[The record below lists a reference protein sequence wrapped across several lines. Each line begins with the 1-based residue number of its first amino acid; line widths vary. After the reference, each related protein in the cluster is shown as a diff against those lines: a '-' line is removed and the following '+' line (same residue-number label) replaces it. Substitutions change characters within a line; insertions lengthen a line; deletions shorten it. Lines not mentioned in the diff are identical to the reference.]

1 MKHDNAV
8 PHFDKI
14 DTAGIDA
21 CFIHGRQ
28 HRAYLRL
35 PFTSRK
41 AGKTLCVIGQNPSAA
56 DAQNADKTVRYLEEL
71 VFRNH
76 HEYSAILVLN
86 LYSRVDTK
94 KSATHDL
101 LNCCCLEHFNALLR
115 KHDDF
120 LLVYGKLKNE
130 GAYRF
135 RERALDVLKALTG
148 KKVFKLGLDTSYPPH
163 PGNPQILYRNF
174 DLKLVDYNFEE
185 ANQ

>member
-86 LYSRVDTK
+86 LYSRVDTN

-101 LNCCCLEHFNALLR
+101 LHCLCLEYFDAALR
-115 KHDDF
+115 VHDDF
-120 LLVYGKLKNE
+120 LLIYGKLKNE

-135 RERALDVLKALTG
+135 RERALHVSKALTG
-148 KKVFKLGLDTSYPPH
+148 KNVFKLGLNTDYPPH
-163 PGNPQILYRNF
+163 PGNPKILYRNF
-174 DLKLVDYNFEE
+174 SVQLITHIF
-185 ANQ
+185 Q